1 MTISKAAPSQPA
13 HRGHCYGHYCQWT
26 EAKKVSSSTSFQDI
40 VIVIVIVNGLE
51 LKPFFQ
57 DLAAEKPL

>member
-1 MTISKAAPSQPA
+1 M
-13 HRGHCYGHYCQWT
+13 
-26 EAKKVSSSTSFQDI
+26 SSSTSFQDI
-40 VIVIVIVNGLE
+40 VIVVVIVIVNGLE